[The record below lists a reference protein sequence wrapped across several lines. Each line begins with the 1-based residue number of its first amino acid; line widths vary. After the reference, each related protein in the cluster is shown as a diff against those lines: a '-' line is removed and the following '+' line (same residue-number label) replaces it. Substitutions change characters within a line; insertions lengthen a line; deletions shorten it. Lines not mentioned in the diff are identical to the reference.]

1 MYVKIIDG
9 KQVFSSCDVIKTEMG
24 VYISNPTPE
33 QIAAEGWQEYIPDTP
48 TPNPIKER
56 MDAIKS
62 ELKSLDYLT
71 SKYVDGEDMSEYGDW
86 QQYRRNLREEY
97 RSLEREINI

>member
-33 QIAAEGWQEYIPDTP
+33 QIAAEG
-48 TPNPIKER
+48 
-56 MDAIKS
+56 
-62 ELKSLDYLT
+62 
-71 SKYVDGEDMSEYGDW
+71 
-86 QQYRRNLREEY
+86 
-97 RSLEREINI
+97 